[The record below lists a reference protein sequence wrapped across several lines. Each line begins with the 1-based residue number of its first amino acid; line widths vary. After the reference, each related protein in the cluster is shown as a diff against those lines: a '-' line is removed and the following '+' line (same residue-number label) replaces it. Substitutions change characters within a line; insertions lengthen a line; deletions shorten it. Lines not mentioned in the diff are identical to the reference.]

1 MHREPPGPAE
11 PTRNPPAPAP
21 SAADEPAGQA
31 PPLRLFLALWP
42 HPAAL
47 QATRTWRDAWTWPE
61 HAVRV
66 PPSRL
71 HLTLHFIGPVPAAR
85 LAEVEAGLD
94 RPCARFDIE
103 FGRAAIWPGGLALM
117 TPLAV
122 PQALVDLHATLGE
135 ALRALDL
142 PVDERP
148 FKPHV
153 TLARKA
159 DDAVPPPARA
169 AFRWPVGG
177 YALVLSERGYHT
189 IRRYRAPSDR

>member
-1 MHREPPGPAE
+1 MMQ
-11 PTRNPPAPAP
+11 
-21 SAADEPAGQA
+21 EPA
-31 PPLRLFLALWP
+31 PLRLFLAVWP

-61 HAVRV
+61 RAVRV
-66 PPSRL
+66 PPARL
-71 HLTLHFIGPVPAAR
+71 HLTLHFIGPVPARR

-94 RPCARFDIE
+94 RPCPRFDID

-117 TPLAV
+117 VPLRV
-122 PQALVDLHATLGE
+122 PQALVDLHAALGD
-135 ALRALDL
+135 ALRTLDL

-159 DDAVPPPARA
+159 DDALPPPARA
-169 AFRWPVGG
+169 DFRWPVGG
-177 YALVLSERGYHT
+177 YALVLSDRGYHT
-189 IRRYRAPSDR
+189 IRRYRTPTDR